1 MTDLNLY
8 LRYVFVICISQLPS
22 TAIMAIKPTKRNTLA
37 AIELMTQPRPA
48 LIRLMCLIQILYLIR
63 LMCVLIWCTHLHR
76 APPHLMCSH
85 QLQSRLLL
93 RLFMGW
99 SRRILC
105 TQTYYRSL
113 PWVAHWCDQVQMIL
127 MSVLGYGF
135 PAIVWQPGGGLWL
148 ISDYPATLYRRSIPS
163 WSTCPSI

>member
-1 MTDLNLY
+1 MYTLDTDTVLDTANVLDTDT
-8 LRYVFVICISQLPS
+8 VFDTANVLDTDTVLDTANILDTANVRLDTEHPPS
-22 TAIMAIKPTKRNTLA
+22 YGSSTVNVLTSTTKQTAFTA
-37 AIELMTQPRPA
+37 
-48 LIRLMCLIQILYLIR
+48 
-63 LMCVLIWCTHLHR
+63 LHR
-76 APPHLMCSH
+76 YIS
-85 QLQSRLLL
+85 
-93 RLFMGW
+93 W
-99 SRRILC
+99 RRCILC